1 MSDRKSPSVRAPRA
15 IRILLSAASLLVLLL
30 SYNMRGF
37 KNMNNPEAM
46 DSAQLARN
54 IAEGKGYKTL
64 CIRPFSVYLLESA
77 YANRFGPAPIG
88 DRNVPISGPW
98 VHRNCRCF
106 WWQDRRRS
114 DA

>member
-1 MSDRKSPSVRAPRA
+1 MSQIQKVIHQIEVGGGLRVMKYV
-15 IRILLSAASLLVLLL
+15 LLLMALLVLLL

-37 KNMNNPEAM
+37 KNMSNPEAM

-77 YANRFGPAPIG
+77 YASRSGPAPIG
-88 DRNVPISGPW
+88 DRTDRGQIHDLHPDISNPP
-98 VHRNCRCF
+98 
-106 WWQDRRRS
+106 
-114 DA
+114 A